1 VLILTRKLGECI
13 TIGDEIRVSVL
24 GIRGRQVRL
33 GIEAPSN
40 VVVHREEIY
49 VKIQEENRKALKTIK
64 GDLINMVNV
73 LKDKIKGTSEPD
85 DAGMVDYKDNK
96 GKGPNRKDGSRPDPL
111 NDNKSA

>member
-1 VLILTRKLGECI
+1 MLILTRKLGECI

-73 LKDKIKGTSEPD
+73 LKDKIKGTTDPG
-85 DAGMVDYKDNK
+85 DAGVVDYKDSRNK
-96 GKGPNRKDGSRPDPL
+96 SGQRKDNSKPDSM
-111 NDNKSA
+111 NDGKSA